1 MPEDAIADQWVM
13 LEDPEPT
20 EREKMFADAHRKAT
34 ERIEQFEE
42 RVLTVI
48 RAHLGAEQSLNAL
61 MKAGRR
67 RRKGRTCSGK
77 WWVAKGLFVKEMTEE
92 LWEVLKVGN
101 ELRNAIAHG
110 DKPGL
115 IEAKPQL
122 RRRAGCP
129 DRTAQ
134 EGRGHRR
141 GRHATADRPKPIGRC
156 LQRACDRSDSDPRR
170 SRPGMALTKR
180 PGPSDLKGV

>member
-1 MPEDAIADQWVM
+1 MPEDVIADQWVM

-20 EREKMFADAHRKAT
+20 EREKLFAEAHRKAT
-34 ERIEQFEE
+34 ERIEQYEE

-67 RRKGRTCSGK
+67 KRKNRSFSGK

-110 DKPGL
+110 GKPGL
-115 IEAKPQL
+115 IEAKIVELRKAYIAANTPQ
-122 RRRAGCP
+122 
-129 DRTAQ
+129 Q
-134 EGRGHRR
+134 KKYIEGMTEKQMIRWRSAIAP
-141 GRHATADRPKPIGRC
+141 AT
-156 LQRACDRSDSDPRR
+156 
-170 SRPGMALTKR
+170 
-180 PGPSDLKGV
+180 

>member
-1 MPEDAIADQWVM
+1 MPEDVIADQWVM
-13 LEDPEPT
+13 LEDPGPT
-20 EREKMFADAHRKAT
+20 EREKMFAEAHKKAT

-67 RRKGRTCSGK
+67 KRKNRSFSGK

-115 IEAKPQL
+115 IEAKIVELKKAYIAANTPQ
-122 RRRAGCP
+122 
-129 DRTAQ
+129 Q
-134 EGRGHRR
+134 KKYIEGMTEKQMITMAFSHCAS
-141 GRHATADRPKPIGRC
+141 HMTVAADRLERGGK
-156 LQRACDRSDSDPRR
+156 
-170 SRPGMALTKR
+170 
-180 PGPSDLKGV
+180 

>member
-1 MPEDAIADQWVM
+1 MDEENWVM

-20 EREKMFADAHRKAT
+20 EREKMFAEAHKKAT
-34 ERIEQFEE
+34 ERIQQFEE

-48 RAHLGAEQSLNAL
+48 RAHLSAEQALNSL

-67 RRKGRTCSGK
+67 RRKNRSFSGK
-77 WWVAKGLFVKEMTEE
+77 WWVAKGLFIEEMSEE

-115 IEAKPQL
+115 IEAKVVEL
-122 RRRAGCP
+122 RKAFIDANTSQQTKYIKAMSEKQMITMALSHC
-129 DRTAQ
+129 AS
-134 EGRGHRR
+134 HMVV
-141 GRHATADRPKPIGRC
+141 AADRLEREGKQ
-156 LQRACDRSDSDPRR
+156 L
-170 SRPGMALTKR
+170 
-180 PGPSDLKGV
+180 PSLWL